1 MKRRICSLL
10 MAVVMVIGMLPMQA
24 FAEST
29 TSPWVWYQPEN
40 EYDPGY
46 YQSVTV
52 NSWTDLENAVAT
64 VPDDILNGGIP
75 SIIIDVDGFVW
86 PAKTEGTVTDLV
98 IDYNAN
104 TRTDNDMV
112 YSTFNGTMP
121 KIVLRTSSAGSWE
134 IPEHINLICY
144 EDIIS
149 SANAA
154 VGIVINGS
162 LQVYSDIYLNDE
174 AGGELVVNGTL
185 NYVYNRIIS
194 ASKIVIADGGV
205 LSGSNDQID
214 LTKSPVVVQNGGTV
228 NTSMAVGIA
237 DFTAEKGASITVN
250 HFMMKDGDTISSL
263 KLNES
268 VVNGHIYTY
277 NDVTESQII
286 SNGKST
292 INGNIQL
299 EGSIKCISLSGDI
312 AINGYIVA
320 NGSSAESPATITVEN
335 GANVELHGKIDGYS
349 YYMDLNVAG
358 TLTFCDGNYNDIGIS
373 DINFDG
379 GTIRLEPGTRIATN
393 KGSAS
398 TMSVTGVGTFYLVA
412 DMKDGEW
419 VNKPSIFNENDADG
433 PETYYAEDAEIAFF
447 RNWEDCEHSWSDPVT
462 NEGSE
467 ESTCGNC
474 GAVKTTTTS
483 GETQTGYKLT
493 FVEPTEGGC
502 TLSAKDRNNNNAL
515 VENGGYFT
523 AVDGYASAIFE
534 IDNITEGYRIKE
546 VLINDEDFT
555 EKFIRGSYGGMSI
568 SRIEEDITIRIKL
581 EEIPEN
587 LPVLKSISLYTDPDF
602 TQPLGENTDITI
614 DTATTIYVKPVFEDG
629 NTYPAYTARG
639 WMEYSLDGE
648 KFNWTEW
655 GGYYEYFPLDS
666 TFYSKFNPL
675 EDSYDFYVV
684 IEPDNLYCTGETITS
699 ATYHVNGGAGAG
711 SGEETAKATAPKNAT
726 WNKKFY
732 YPFSENSYFDYT
744 GSISWQ
750 IGDMSKDQTFA
761 IDVYKDDVV
770 IWSTTYNWYASSA
783 REYVSSHDFALSELE
798 NKENG
803 EYYFTVQTLGDDT
816 TEASDIVK
824 SEVLDFTKAE
834 NKLAAPS
841 DLSWTDTVVANWNE
855 VENAGG
861 YHIQAFYS
869 EDNGSATSTDDMTL
883 VANYVSYT
891 KQDSNYTSFDVY
903 SWMSQN
909 NRPDGYYYFKVK
921 SVTTDAETV
930 LSSDWSALSPAYA
943 NGVTPEE
950 GKFAAPTEL
959 TWGKVWTNDDTETYD
974 YPGAISFKENAADM
988 QYEPW
993 YTISVYKKGETDTL
1007 VREFGW
1013 YSGSNNANE
1022 PYFVLTDF
1030 INTYGN
1036 NLESGQY
1043 YFTVQACPND
1053 TDTTSIASDV
1063 ATSGIWDYTRPDA
1076 QIETPTGLAW
1086 KTDADGNPVATWTP
1100 IDDENLG
1107 GGSVEVWYSETDGED
1122 ASWKRVGAT
1131 GWSGEESSEYNGEF
1145 PIFPYHQHLMT
1156 KYGNGYYYFIV
1167 QAESANVEKARHSE
1181 ESETSPI
1188 LAYGV
1193 TPEEPENTVPAV
1205 AEAFFSNGGLR
1216 VVYRYA
1222 ENTEEAFENADYVK
1236 AEIST
1241 DGENWVTIMDNMGIV
1256 TDGGNGNFYTTYNSI
1271 QHSVPAGHYTKLRFT
1286 TVAKSGYT
1294 DAVSNF
1300 DFDLTI
1306 NRETDEN
1313 APAKITSI
1321 TQEEGSDTYTVKLT
1335 GLAGKPDGVI
1345 MIDENEDLLYC
1356 NQYIYFSE
1364 YKFDGD
1370 TADSIATLDAEYI
1383 NDLTEDSKYIVFTI
1397 SQDVQT
1403 TDTDSELAFD
1413 ATTASVTL
1421 TDVSGWKPCF
1431 TKCEHQWNEGEVTT
1445 EATCGEAGVKT
1456 FTCTLCGETKT
1467 DVISATGNH
1476 SYNDG
1481 EVTTLP
1487 TCCEEGVKTFTC
1499 SGCNAS
1505 YTEVIPATGNHTW
1518 SDAYSKNDQQHWF
1531 KCTNPECTATNE
1543 VENHS
1548 SDNKI
1553 CDVDSVCECGYV
1565 VREADQHTFPTE
1577 WQTNETHHW
1586 KECTVDGCTGKEE
1599 AEHTVVIDEAVP
1611 PTETTD
1617 GKTEGSHCEICGF
1630 VIVKQET
1637 IPALTAQDVYWFP
1650 DESITITYGEF
1661 KSVNNTA
1668 YNDSNDE
1675 NEDDV
1680 FTYSS
1685 SDETV
1690 ATVDEYGKATIVG
1703 AGECEIIAT
1712 APAVPGKY
1720 IETSASY
1727 KLIVN
1732 KAELTIKANDKAIVY
1747 GEAPANNGWTATGY
1761 KYDDTADVVNGTAAY
1776 TYNYEQFGKAGTYE
1790 ISVSG
1795 LTADNYEITFEKGA
1809 LTVDRASDYTITL
1822 GNLEQLDK
1830 EVTAV
1835 TAAIAPQDA
1844 TAVIKVEYDF
1854 GDGWTEDLPATLS
1867 AGEYPVRASL
1877 VSSDNIATNDEYT
1890 TATLVVNRSI
1900 VVGDT
1905 NIEVNVEGEKAEIVV
1920 TPEELDEIIENTE
1933 GEVTVELG
1941 GVKDVTE
1948 LEIPGD
1954 FVDAISKSEKTDGL
1968 VINTEDSSI
1977 SMSEAV
1983 VDTVAENVKSGEDTI
1998 AVKLEAIEKNDL
2010 NEKQQAA
2017 LEAITQDAVI
2027 VEVSL
2032 VITHADGTETE
2043 LHQLGGNV
2051 EVTVPYEGEVPEGKY
2066 IVVSYVSDDGNVS
2079 YVRATYNAETKQVTF
2094 KTNHFSNYA
2103 IFVSGSPSVVV
2114 NEGTGGGIYEVG
2126 ATVTI
2131 KADEKS
2137 GYTFAGWEVNVG
2149 TVTLA
2154 DANKAETTFAMPSE
2168 NVEVT
2173 ATYRKNVPSG
2183 GGGGSMAPSK
2193 PAVPEYV
2200 NPFTDVKEGDYFFDA
2215 VKWAVENGIT
2225 TGTTETT
2232 FSPDMECTRA
2242 QAVTF
2247 LYRAA
2252 GSPAVK
2258 GDMPFADIAEDAY
2271 YYDAVLWAVNNGIT
2285 KGVSETEFAP
2295 DEVCTRECCCRTEAR
2310 MDCA

>member
-24 FAEST
+24 FAADSYQVKIAYNDDLCDFIVDDINQESAEGYAIIENGGWATAVDGYASAIFEIKNIAQGYRIKSVSMNGEDWSESFIDGGYGGIARSFNSTLEISVELEEIPSVLPEITGVNIYDGTGEGNPLTSVNFLDGSTIPYLKSKVTFDTESIPTYHAGTYWYYSLDGSNYKRIDSWGCNNDFNVGWSGHEST
-29 TSPWVWYQPEN
+29 DNNP
-40 EYDPGY
+40 
-46 YQSVTV
+46 
-52 NSWTDLENAVAT
+52 
-64 VPDDILNGGIP
+64 
-75 SIIIDVDGFVW
+75 
-86 PAKTEGTVTDLV
+86 V
-98 IDYNAN
+98 IDFETLQDY
-104 TRTDNDMV
+104 
-112 YSTFNGTMP
+112 YI
-121 KIVLRTSSAGSWE
+121 KVL
-134 IPEHINLICY
+134 
-144 EDIIS
+144 
-149 SANAA
+149 A
-154 VGIVINGS
+154 VGKTG
-162 LQVYSDIYLNDE
+162 YSQAD
-174 AGGELVVNGTL
+174 GEVWSAPIEVNHTDC
-185 NYVYNRIIS
+185 
-194 ASKIVIADGGV
+194 AHEWDGGV
-205 LSGSNDQID
+205 VKNEVSSTADGSV
-214 LTKSPVVVQNGGTV
+214 TYTCEKCGGTKV
-228 NTSMAVGIA
+228 EIIAAGSGETADMVPAVTNINTSDTKLYWNGIGDNSEIEYLLLEYSQDNGESWKTFGKFRPTDSGVEYWKTLPYA
-237 DFTAEKGASITVN
+237 GLQGTISCWKATTVATAESGKENSIYMQDWGITTAVWEEDSAKPVTV
-250 HFMMKDGDTISSL
+250 S
-263 KLNES
+263 
-268 VVNGHIYTY
+268 Y
-277 NDVTESQII
+277 
-286 SNGKST
+286 
-292 INGNIQL
+292 
-299 EGSIKCISLSGDI
+299 
-312 AINGYIVA
+312 
-320 NGSSAESPATITVEN
+320 VEN
-335 GANVELHGKIDGYS
+335 GDAYDI
-349 YYMDLNVAG
+349 
-358 TLTFCDGNYNDIGIS
+358 TLSGLTSGNEYIIYNQAEKNFTS
-373 DINFDG
+373 DKL
-379 GTIRLEPGTRIATN
+379 LEPLYVKATGETHTFSSN
-393 KGSAS
+393 TVDSKTNYIVYQYAITGNQGYRTYTFTDVSGWNEIIPAS
-398 TMSVTGVGTFYLVA
+398 TG
-412 DMKDGEW
+412 
-419 VNKPSIFNENDADG
+419 
-433 PETYYAEDAEIAFF
+433 
-447 RNWEDCEHSWSDPVT
+447 
-462 NEGSE
+462 
-467 ESTCGNC
+467 
-474 GAVKTTTTS
+474 S
-483 GETQTGYKLT
+483 GETQEGYKLT
-493 FVEPTEGGC
+493 FVEPTEGSC
-502 TLSAKDRNNNNAL
+502 ILSAKDRNNNNAL

-523 AVDGYASAIFE
+523 AVDGYASAIFK

-555 EKFIRGSYGGMSI
+555 ENFIRGSYGGMAI
-568 SRIEEDITIRIKL
+568 SLIEEDITIMIKL

-602 TQPLGENTDITI
+602 MQPLGENTDITI

-655 GGYYEYFPLDS
+655 GGYYEYFPLNS

-684 IEPDNLYCTGETITS
+684 IKPDNLYCTGETITS
-699 ATYHVNGGAGAG
+699 ATYHVNGGADA
-711 SGEETAKATAPKNAT
+711 GEETAKATAPKSVM
-726 WNKKFY
+726 WNRKFY
-732 YPFSENSYFDYT
+732 HPYSENSYFDYT

-761 IDVYKDDVV
+761 IDVYKDDEV

-798 NKENG
+798 NRGSGK
-803 EYYFTVQTLGDDT
+803 YYFTVQTLGDDT

-891 KQDSNYTSFDVY
+891 EQDSNYTSFDVY

-909 NRPDGYYYFKVK
+909 NRLGGYYYFKVK

-943 NGVTPEE
+943 KGVTPEE

-1013 YSGSNNANE
+1013 YSGSNNANK

-1131 GWSGEESSEYNGEF
+1131 GWSGEESSDYNGEF

-1181 ESETSPI
+1181 ESEASPI

-1193 TPEEPENTVPAV
+1193 TVESESDVPAV

-1222 ENTEEAFENADYVK
+1222 ENTEEAFENAKYLK
-1236 AEIST
+1236 AEIW
-1241 DGENWVTIMDNMGIV
+1241 DGENWATIMDNMGIR
-1256 TDGGNGNFYTTYNSI
+1256 TDGGEGNFYVTYNSI

-1294 DAVSNF
+1294 DAVSEF

-1306 NRETDEN
+1306 KRETEEN

-1370 TADSIATLDAEYI
+1370 TADSVATLDAEYI
-1383 NDLTEDSKYIVFTI
+1383 NNLTEDSEYIVFTVA
-1397 SQDVQT
+1397 QDVQT

-1445 EATCGEAGVKT
+1445 EATC
-1456 FTCTLCGETKT
+1456 
-1467 DVISATGNH
+1467 
-1476 SYNDG
+1476 
-1481 EVTTLP
+1481 
-1487 TCCEEGVKTFTC
+1487 CEEGVKTYTC
-1499 SGCNAS
+1499 TVCGATK
-1505 YTEVIPATGNHTW
+1505 TESVPATNEHEWDTEY
-1518 SDAYSKNDQQHWF
+1518 AKNDQQHWF
-1531 KCTNPECTATNE
+1531 KCTNPECTATNK

-1553 CDVDSVCECGYV
+1553 CDVDSDCECGYIV
-1565 VREADQHTFPTE
+1565 KYAGQHTFPTE

-1617 GKTEGSHCEICGF
+1617 GKTEGSHCEICKK
-1630 VIVKQET
+1630 VLVEQDR

-1732 KAELTIKANDKAIVY
+1732 KAPLTIKANDKAIVY
-1747 GEAPANNGWTATGY
+1747 GEAPANADWTAEGLIEGE
-1761 KYDDTADVVNGTAAY
+1761 TAEVVKGTAVYA
-1776 TYNYEQFGKAGTYE
+1776 YNYEQFGKAGTYE

-1809 LTVDRASDYTITL
+1809 LTVNKASD
-1822 GNLEQLDK
+1822 
-1830 EVTAV
+1830 
-1835 TAAIAPQDA
+1835 
-1844 TAVIKVEYDF
+1844 
-1854 GDGWTEDLPATLS
+1854 
-1867 AGEYPVRASL
+1867 
-1877 VSSDNIATNDEYT
+1877 
-1890 TATLVVNRSI
+1890 
-1900 VVGDT
+1900 
-1905 NIEVNVEGEKAEIVV
+1905 
-1920 TPEELDEIIENTE
+1920 
-1933 GEVTVELG
+1933 
-1941 GVKDVTE
+1941 
-1948 LEIPGD
+1948 
-1954 FVDAISKSEKTDGL
+1954 
-1968 VINTEDSSI
+1968 
-1977 SMSEAV
+1977 
-1983 VDTVAENVKSGEDTI
+1983 
-1998 AVKLEAIEKNDL
+1998 
-2010 NEKQQAA
+2010 
-2017 LEAITQDAVI
+2017 
-2027 VEVSL
+2027 
-2032 VITHADGTETE
+2032 
-2043 LHQLGGNV
+2043 
-2051 EVTVPYEGEVPEGKY
+2051 
-2066 IVVSYVSDDGNVS
+2066 
-2079 YVRATYNAETKQVTF
+2079 
-2094 KTNHFSNYA
+2094 
-2103 IFVSGSPSVVV
+2103 
-2114 NEGTGGGIYEVG
+2114 
-2126 ATVTI
+2126 
-2131 KADEKS
+2131 
-2137 GYTFAGWEVNVG
+2137 
-2149 TVTLA
+2149 
-2154 DANKAETTFAMPSE
+2154 
-2168 NVEVT
+2168 
-2173 ATYRKNVPSG
+2173 
-2183 GGGGSMAPSK
+2183 
-2193 PAVPEYV
+2193 
-2200 NPFTDVKEGDYFFDA
+2200 
-2215 VKWAVENGIT
+2215 
-2225 TGTTETT
+2225 
-2232 FSPDMECTRA
+2232 
-2242 QAVTF
+2242 
-2247 LYRAA
+2247 
-2252 GSPAVK
+2252 
-2258 GDMPFADIAEDAY
+2258 
-2271 YYDAVLWAVNNGIT
+2271 
-2285 KGVSETEFAP
+2285 
-2295 DEVCTRECCCRTEAR
+2295 
-2310 MDCA
+2310 

>member
-10 MAVVMVIGMLPMQA
+10 MAIVMVIGMLPMQA
-24 FAEST
+24 FAADSYQVKIAYNDTLCDFIVYDINQESAEGYAIIENGGWATAVDGYASAIFEIKNIAQGYRIKSVSMNGEDWSESFIDGGYGGIARSFDSTLEISVELEEIPSVLPKITGVNVYDGTGEGNPLTSVNFLDGSTIPYLKSKVTFDTEGIPTYHAGTYWYYSLDGSNYKRIDSWGCNNDFNVGWSGHEST
-29 TSPWVWYQPEN
+29 DNNP
-40 EYDPGY
+40 
-46 YQSVTV
+46 
-52 NSWTDLENAVAT
+52 
-64 VPDDILNGGIP
+64 
-75 SIIIDVDGFVW
+75 
-86 PAKTEGTVTDLV
+86 V
-98 IDYNAN
+98 IDFETLQDY
-104 TRTDNDMV
+104 
-112 YSTFNGTMP
+112 YI
-121 KIVLRTSSAGSWE
+121 KVL
-134 IPEHINLICY
+134 
-144 EDIIS
+144 
-149 SANAA
+149 A
-154 VGIVINGS
+154 VGKTG
-162 LQVYSDIYLNDE
+162 YSQADSEVWSAPIE
-174 AGGELVVNGTL
+174 VNHTDC
-185 NYVYNRIIS
+185 
-194 ASKIVIADGGV
+194 AHEWDGGV
-205 LSGSNDQID
+205 VKNEVSSTADGSV
-214 LTKSPVVVQNGGTV
+214 TYTCEKCGGTKV
-228 NTSMAVGIA
+228 EIIAAGSGETADMVPAVTNINTSDTKLYWNGIDDNSEIEHLLLEYSQDNGESWKTFGKFRPSDSGVEYWKTLPYA
-237 DFTAEKGASITVN
+237 GLQGTISCWKATTVATAESGKENSIYMQDWGITTAVWEEDSTKPVTV
-250 HFMMKDGDTISSL
+250 S
-263 KLNES
+263 
-268 VVNGHIYTY
+268 Y
-277 NDVTESQII
+277 
-286 SNGKST
+286 
-292 INGNIQL
+292 
-299 EGSIKCISLSGDI
+299 
-312 AINGYIVA
+312 
-320 NGSSAESPATITVEN
+320 VEN
-335 GANVELHGKIDGYS
+335 GDAYDITLSGLTSGNEYIIYNQAEKNFTSNKLLEPLYVKATGETHTFSSNTVDSETNYIVYQYAITGNQGYS
-349 YYMDLNVAG
+349 TYTFTDVSGWNEIIPAG
-358 TLTFCDGNYNDIGIS
+358 TG
-373 DINFDG
+373 
-379 GTIRLEPGTRIATN
+379 
-393 KGSAS
+393 
-398 TMSVTGVGTFYLVA
+398 
-412 DMKDGEW
+412 
-419 VNKPSIFNENDADG
+419 
-433 PETYYAEDAEIAFF
+433 
-447 RNWEDCEHSWSDPVT
+447 
-462 NEGSE
+462 
-467 ESTCGNC
+467 
-474 GAVKTTTTS
+474 S

-493 FVEPTEGGC
+493 FVEPTEGSC

-534 IDNITEGYRIKE
+534 IKNIEEGYRIKE

-555 EKFIRGSYGGMSI
+555 ENFIRGSYGGMAISSI
-568 SRIEEDITIRIKL
+568 KEDITIMIKL

-587 LPVLKSISLYTDPDF
+587 LPVLKSISLYTDSDF

-655 GGYYEYFPLDS
+655 GGYYEYFPLNS

-684 IEPDNLYCTGETITS
+684 IKPDNLYCTGETITS
-699 ATYHVNGGAGAG
+699 ATYHVNGGAG

-750 IGDMSKDQTFA
+750 IGDMSKDQKFA
-761 IDVYKDDVV
+761 IDVYKDDEV

-909 NRPDGYYYFKVK
+909 NRKDGYYYFKVK

-943 NGVTPEE
+943 KGV
-950 GKFAAPTEL
+950 GSTEL
-959 TWGKVWTNDDTETYD
+959 TKEATPTNAEWHKY
-974 YPGAISFKENAADM
+974 YIK
-988 QYEPW
+988 
-993 YTISVYKKGETDTL
+993 
-1007 VREFGW
+1007 
-1013 YSGSNNANE
+1013 
-1022 PYFVLTDF
+1022 PYGDTDF
-1030 INTYGN
+1030 IEYTGSISWKPGADTLQKFEICLFKDEREIIKSNVSLLQEHISRFDFPVSYLETYG
-1036 NLESGQY
+1036 SGEY
-1043 YFTVQACPND
+1043 YFTVQAIGDGTTTADSDILVSSVWTYVKPTDNQLTAPENLRW
-1053 TDTTSIASDV
+1053 TDTTV
-1063 ATSGIWDYTRPDA
+1063 MNWDEA
-1076 QIETPTGLAW
+1076 A
-1086 KTDADGNPVATWTP
+1086 DADGYQVQVLYSADKSDATSA
-1100 IDDENLG
+1100 DELAV
-1107 GGSVEVWYSETDGED
+1107 STSYVTIKGED
-1122 ASWKRVGAT
+1122 GDNTSIDFSDRVGDD
-1131 GWSGEESSEYNGEF
+1131 
-1145 PIFPYHQHLMT
+1145 
-1156 KYGNGYYYFIV
+1156 GYYYFRV
-1167 QAESANVEKARHSE
+1167 KSLTTSADTTLNSE
-1181 ESETSPI
+1181 WSDLSP
-1188 LAYGV
+1188 AYAKGV
-1193 TPEEPENTVPAV
+1193 GTGGTTPEVPESDVLAV

-1236 AEIST
+1236 AEIW
-1241 DGENWVTIMDNMGIV
+1241 DGENWVTIMDNMGIR
-1256 TDGGNGNFYTTYNSI
+1256 TDGGEGNFYVTYNSI

-1294 DAVSNF
+1294 DAVSEF

-1306 NRETDEN
+1306 NRETDKN

-1321 TQEEGSDTYTVKLT
+1321 TQEEGSDIYTVKLT

-1370 TADSIATLDAEYI
+1370 TADSIATLDTEYI

-1431 TKCEHQWNEGEVTT
+1431 TKCEHQWNDGEVTT

-1467 DVISATGNH
+1467 ESV
-1476 SYNDG
+1476 
-1481 EVTTLP
+1481 
-1487 TCCEEGVKTFTC
+1487 
-1499 SGCNAS
+1499 
-1505 YTEVIPATGNHTW
+1505 PATEEHEWDTEY
-1518 SDAYSKNDQQHWF
+1518 AKNDQQHWF
-1531 KCTNPECTATNE
+1531 NCTNPECTATNE

-1553 CDVDSVCECGYV
+1553 CDVDSVCECGYIV
-1565 VREADQHTFPTE
+1565 KYAGEHTFPTE

-1617 GKTEGSHCEICGF
+1617 GKTEGSHCGVCGYE
-1630 VIVKQET
+1630 IVKQET
-1637 IPALTAQDVYWFP
+1637 IPALTAQNVRWVVSEISPVYGDFNF
-1650 DESITITYGEF
+1650 TTNQA
-1661 KSVNNTA
+1661 VNFSANGGA
-1668 YNDSNDE
+1668 L
-1675 NEDDV
+1675 
-1680 FTYSS
+1680 TYSS
-1685 SDETV
+1685 SDESV
-1690 ATVDEYGKATIVG
+1690 ATVDANGKATIVG

-1712 APAVPGKY
+1712 AAAVPGKY

-1732 KAELTIKANDKAIVY
+1732 KAPLTIKANNKSIAY
-1747 GEAPANNGWTATGY
+1747 GEAPANDGWTATDLIEGE
-1761 KYDDTADVVNGTAAY
+1761 TADVVKGTAAY

-1809 LTVDRASDYTITL
+1809 LTVNKASDYTITL

-1844 TAVIKVEYDF
+1844 TAVIKVEYKI
-1854 GDGWTEDLPATLS
+1854 GEEWVETLPTE
-1867 AGEYPVRASL
+1867 AGEYEIRASL

-1900 VVGDT
+1900 AVGDT
-1905 NIEVNVEGEKAEIVV
+1905 NIEVNVDGEKAEIVV
-1920 TPEELDEIIENTE
+1920 TPEELDEIIEKTE

-1941 GVKDVTE
+1941 GVENVTE
-1948 LEIPGD
+1948 LEIPGA
-1954 FVDAISKSEKTDGL
+1954 FVDAVSDSEKTDGL

-1998 AVKLEAIEKNDL
+1998 AVKLETIKKDELND
-2010 NEKQQAA
+2010 KQQAA
-2017 LEAITQDAVI
+2017 LNAIPVDAVI

-2032 VITHADGTETE
+2032 IITHADGSEPTE
-2043 LHQLGGNV
+2043 LHELGGDV
-2051 EVTVPYEGEVPEGKY
+2051 EVTVPYEGEVAEGEY
-2066 IVVSYVSDDGNVS
+2066 IVVSYVSNDGNVS
-2079 YVRATYNAETKQVTF
+2079 YVFATYDAANKQVTF

-2103 IFVSGSPSVVV
+2103 IFVSGSPSVFV

-2154 DANKAETTFAMPSE
+2154 DASKAETTFAMPSE

-2193 PAVPEYV
+2193 PVVPEYV

-2252 GSPAVK
+2252 GSPAAK
-2258 GDMPFADIAEDAY
+2258 GDMPFADIA
-2271 YYDAVLWAVNNGIT
+2271 
-2285 KGVSETEFAP
+2285 
-2295 DEVCTRECCCRTEAR
+2295 
-2310 MDCA
+2310 